1 MIIKSSSS
9 IEWTGEREGEMKT
22 IVVGVGP
29 QVRVELMASL
39 GHVTQKY
46 IFYEIILDYIR
57 LSSSVEL

>member
-1 MIIKSSSS
+1 MD
-9 IEWTGEREGEMKT
+9 GREREGEMKT